1 MSDMPLPVILTIAYL
16 AVNLVLMVWI
26 ERDRAMGRTPPR
38 RLAALSTTLRWGPPL
53 LGVIYLEIVAGDW
66 LFLAFV
72 VAFFG
77 MAFWLL
83 DGLLNYP
90 ADPPKR

>member
-16 AVNLVLMVWI
+16 AVNLALTVPI
-26 ERDRAMGRTPPR
+26 ERDRAAGRTPPR
-38 RLAALSTTLRWGPPL
+38 ELSAVSAALRWGPPL
-53 LGVIYLEIVAGDW
+53 AGVIYLEFVAGDW
-66 LFLAFV
+66 LFVAFV

-77 MAFWLL
+77 LAFWLL

-90 ADPPKR
+90 ADPPRR